1 MFEMGGWLYGDSSE
15 NYRETVL
22 QQRTNSRELSEVQ
35 LLLTENIIYV
45 FLKIESKNYI
55 NSNEV

>member
-1 MFEMGGWLYGDSSE
+1 M
-15 NYRETVL
+15 L
-22 QQRTNSRELSEVQ
+22 QQRSNSRELSEVQ

-55 NSNEV
+55 NSNEVKVIPKEKGRAP

>member
-1 MFEMGGWLYGDSSE
+1 MSQHRINSQELNEM
-15 NYRETVL
+15 
-22 QQRTNSRELSEVQ
+22 Q